1 MNQYIKV
8 FAILAGLLLA
18 LEYYRGA
25 EGLLTSGGGLF
36 NTVWRGVTGQNAA
49 GTAPVGYAK

>member
-18 LEYYRGA
+18 LEYYQGA

-36 NTVWRGVTGQNAA
+36 STVWRGVTGQNAA